1 MTSPKTEV
9 CEPHKHPEIKTEHD
23 MQSQE
28 LSSQINEST
37 CTDEENQQTQSKH
50 QPDEQPDEQ
59 QIQPPQSP
67 QPGKLSPPEAQQQ
80 QPTKNLTMPVEDRRK
95 RKGWLSSQ
103 YDLEPDYKKQS
114 TASNYEPGPSA
125 QETSWPLTPDLP
137 LSGLPDWDLQAIWPF
152 ERRSLRLEAISDF
165 YLNWTNTLQNF
176 DSFMQPV
183 RSPAQIQ
190 QNDILTFPINPPTQ
204 PGSNPN
210 EIPPTLPMPLPVPS
224 TSVSSQGSNPIQGK
238 AGSRWQ
244 RLKKFFR
251 PQPKTLNFEKVQLKC
266 QFKKEKIRALI

>member
-1 MTSPKTEV
+1 
-9 CEPHKHPEIKTEHD
+9 
-23 MQSQE
+23 
-28 LSSQINEST
+28 
-37 CTDEENQQTQSKH
+37 
-50 QPDEQPDEQ
+50 
-59 QIQPPQSP
+59 
-67 QPGKLSPPEAQQQ
+67 
-80 QPTKNLTMPVEDRRK
+80 MPVGDRRK

-103 YDLEPDYKKQS
+103 YDLEPEYKQQS

-137 LSGLPDWDLQAIWPF
+137 LSELLIYVPQTTWPF
-152 ERRSLRLEAISDF
+152 KRRSQRLEGISDF
-165 YLNWTNTLQNF
+165 SLNWTNSLQNF

-190 QNDILTFPINPPTQ
+190 QNDILTFPSNAPTQ

-210 EIPPTLPMPLPVPS
+210 EIHPTLPMQLPVPS

-244 RLKKFFR
+244 RLKKFLG
-251 PQPKTLNFEKVQLKC
+251 LNRKH
-266 QFKKEKIRALI
+266 

>member
-1 MTSPKTEV
+1 M
-9 CEPHKHPEIKTEHD
+9 
-23 MQSQE
+23 
-28 LSSQINEST
+28 
-37 CTDEENQQTQSKH
+37 
-50 QPDEQPDEQ
+50 
-59 QIQPPQSP
+59 
-67 QPGKLSPPEAQQQ
+67 SPPEAQQQ
-80 QPTKNLTMPVEDRRK
+80 QPTHNLTMPVEDRRK

-103 YDLEPDYKKQS
+103 YDLEPEYKKQS

-137 LSGLPDWDLQAIWPF
+137 LSELPDWDLQAIWPF
-152 ERRSLRLEAISDF
+152 ERRSQRLEAISDF

-266 QFKKEKIRALI
+266 QFKKRKNKGLNLNFVYLYQLLLFLQK

>member
-1 MTSPKTEV
+1 M
-9 CEPHKHPEIKTEHD
+9 
-23 MQSQE
+23 
-28 LSSQINEST
+28 
-37 CTDEENQQTQSKH
+37 
-50 QPDEQPDEQ
+50 
-59 QIQPPQSP
+59 
-67 QPGKLSPPEAQQQ
+67 SPPEAQQQ
-80 QPTKNLTMPVEDRRK
+80 QPTHNLTMPVEDRRK

-103 YDLEPDYKKQS
+103 YDLEPEYKKQS

-137 LSGLPDWDLQAIWPF
+137 LSELPDWDLQAIWPF